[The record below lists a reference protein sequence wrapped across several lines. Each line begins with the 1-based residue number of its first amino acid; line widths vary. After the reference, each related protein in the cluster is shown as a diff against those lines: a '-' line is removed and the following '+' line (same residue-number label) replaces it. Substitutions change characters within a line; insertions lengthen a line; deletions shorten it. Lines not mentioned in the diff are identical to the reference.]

1 MRAAILR
8 EYDATPEL
16 GEFDDPA
23 AAGDAEVA
31 EVLAAGLNPVDI
43 RKAAGVF
50 PLAPKPPLP
59 SVAGWEGVARLQDG
73 SRVYFVDP
81 PPPHGALAERT
92 LIERAATHPVPDGV
106 DDGVAVALGIAGL
119 AGWLAL
125 TWSAKLRAG
134 ERVLVLGATGIV
146 GQVAVQGAKLLG
158 ASRVVAAGRNEAAL
172 ARASELGADATV
184 RLGGEDDLGQAF
196 REAAGEAGGYD
207 VVVDPLWGEPGLAAM
222 EASKRFTRHVALG
235 QSAGMHANVSVATVR
250 NKPLTIVGHTNY
262 AIPFED
268 QQAAYAQMC
277 EHAAAGRLTADVE
290 KIPLDDVASAWER
303 LRAGSPGTK
312 LVVVP

>member
-16 GEFDDPA
+16 GEFDDPQADGGTVA
-23 AAGDAEVA
+23 AD
-31 EVLAAGLNPVDI
+31 VLAAGLNPVDI

-59 SVAGWEGVARLQDG
+59 SVAGWEGVARLEDG

-81 PPPHGALAERT
+81 PPPQGALAERT
-92 LIERAATHPVPDGV
+92 LIDLSATHPVPEGV

-125 TWSAKLRAG
+125 TWSAKLREG
-134 ERVLVLGATGIV
+134 ESVLVLGATGTV

-158 ASRVVAAGRNEAAL
+158 ASRVVAAGRNPDGL
-172 ARASELGADATV
+172 ARAAELGADATV
-184 RLGGEDDLGQAF
+184 QLGGDDLAERF
-196 REAAGEAGGYD
+196 REAASDAGGFD
-207 VVVDPLWGEPGLAAM
+207 VVVDPLWGEPGVAAM
-222 EASKRFTRHVALG
+222 EAAKRFTRHVALG
-235 QSAGMHANVSVATVR
+235 QSAGMHASVSVATVR

-268 QQAAYAQMC
+268 QQAAYAEMC

-290 KIPLDDVASAWER
+290 ATPLDDVASAWER

>member
-16 GEFDDPA
+16 GEFDDPQADGGAVA
-23 AAGDAEVA
+23 AD
-31 EVLAAGLNPVDI
+31 VLAAGLNPVDI

-59 SVAGWEGVARLQDG
+59 SVAGWEGVARLEDG

-81 PPPHGALAERT
+81 PPPQGALAERT
-92 LIERAATHPVPDGV
+92 LIDLSATHPVPEGV
-106 DDGVAVALGIAGL
+106 EDGVAVALGIAGL

-125 TWSAKLRAG
+125 TWSAKLREG
-134 ERVLVLGATGIV
+134 ESVLVLGATGTV

-158 ASRVVAAGRNEAAL
+158 ASRVVAAGRNESGL
-172 ARASELGADATV
+172 ARAAELGADATV
-184 RLGGEDDLGQAF
+184 QLGGDDLAERF
-196 REAAGEAGGYD
+196 RAAAGDAGGFD
-207 VVVDPLWGEPGLAAM
+207 VIVDPLWGEPGVAAM
-222 EASKRFTRHVALG
+222 EAAKRFTRHVALG
-235 QSAGMHANVSVATVR
+235 QSAGMHASVSVATVR

-268 QQAAYAQMC
+268 QQAAYVEMC

-290 KIPLDDVASAWER
+290 ATPLDDVASAWER

>member
-16 GEFDDPA
+16 GTFDDPA
-23 AAGDAEVA
+23 PADGAVVA
-31 EVLAAGLNPVDI
+31 DVLAAGLNPVDI

-59 SVAGWEGVARLQDG
+59 SVAGWEGIARLQDG

-92 LIERAATHPVPDGV
+92 LVDLSATHPVPEGV

-125 TWSAKLRAG
+125 TWSAGLRSG
-134 ERVLVLGATGIV
+134 ESVLVLGATGTV

-158 ASRVVAAGRNEAAL
+158 ASRVVAAGRNPDGL
-172 ARASELGADATV
+172 ARAAELGADATV
-184 RLGGEDDLGQAF
+184 RLDEAGDLAERF
-196 REAAGEAGGYD
+196 REAADGEGFD
-207 VVVDPLWGEPGLAAM
+207 VIVDPLWGEPGVAAM

-235 QSAGMHANVSVATVR
+235 QSAGMHASVSVATVR

-268 QQAAYAQMC
+268 QQAAYVEMC
-277 EHAAAGRLTADVE
+277 RHAAAGELTADVE
-290 KIPLDDVASAWER
+290 AVPLDDVGAAWER
-303 LRAGSPGTK
+303 LRAGSPGAK
-312 LVVVP
+312 LVIVP